1 VRTRTS
7 GPARSE
13 VFLGDFPTST
23 GMGATVGGPK
33 KRGLRMPAVDV
44 LGATNTASKNVKD
57 IERSLKRF

>member
-1 VRTRTS
+1 MFVRTRTR

-44 LGATNTASKNVKD
+44 LGATNTASKT
-57 IERSLKRF
+57 